1 MSSDSQNIIIQREK
15 SYSFNILFDS
25 YVTAMRIHGKLLV
38 LCVFHPD
45 VWGTT
50 AFLSQAPNELVLKGA
65 QTTTCFLSVK
75 DAYKVAA
82 IRDLKEG
89 DVSVKAASKIKNT
102 LPVEIV
108 DENRRVRR
116 PRRPSLHN
124 KKSTFLDLLL
134 KSLNSSYPRLRYR
147 KPWKRALA
155 PSKQRPRSITIL

>member
-1 MSSDSQNIIIQREK
+1 MKVYGR
-15 SYSFNILFDS
+15 IL
-25 YVTAMRIHGKLLV
+25 L

-50 AFLSQAPNELVLKGA
+50 AFLSQAPKELALKGA
-65 QTTTCFLSVK
+65 QITDALTTCFLSVK

-116 PRRPSLHN
+116 PRRPSL
-124 KKSTFLDLLL
+124 
-134 KSLNSSYPRLRYR
+134 
-147 KPWKRALA
+147 
-155 PSKQRPRSITIL
+155 